1 MITQKDYHVKAKQP
15 KIKKRN
21 WTFVCYPES
30 MPTDWQDIIERSG
43 IPCAFSP
50 LHDKDIN
57 EATKEPKKPHF
68 HVILCY
74 DGPTTYNAV
83 KAFTDSLNATIPQPI
98 ESLKGVY
105 RYLTH
110 KDNPEKAQYLET
122 DIQTFNGFN
131 ARDFIELTK
140 SEVLQLK
147 TETMQLIREL
157 NICEYSDLL
166 DMLLDSCMTD
176 HYDVASSN
184 TILFNTYISSR
195 RNKAAKPQ
203 QQPSSDTGTPF

>member
-1 MITQKDYHVKAKQP
+1 MITQEHNSVKAKSP

-30 MPTDWQDIIERSG
+30 LPSDWVDIIERSG

-74 DGPTTYNAV
+74 DGPTTYSAV

-110 KDNPEKAQYLET
+110 KDNPEKAQYSEN
-122 DIQTFNGFN
+122 DIVCCNGFN

-140 SEVLQLK
+140 SEVLTIKKEIL
-147 TETMQLIREL
+147 ELIRSAE
-157 NICEYSDLL
+157 IYEYSDLINT
-166 DMLLDSCMTD
+166 LLDSDMTD
-176 HYDVASSN
+176 HLDVASSH

-195 RNKAAKPQ
+195 RNKHGKQPQ
-203 QQPSSDTGTPF
+203 QQSGGEPF